1 MKKHWKWA
9 VLLCCIL
16 CIGCV
21 GLFCYKNRERIVRV
35 QDTQTAL
42 SLGYRWETM
51 NKDAFVITRQGGV
64 VYLLAVTEE
73 AMERAEEYLDHNLKG
88 DGKKVLLDEGESYID
103 KGTHIKTEIA
113 IGQVPISDY
122 TIIYDSGKAKDAC
135 EELQYYIR
143 QTSNDVLEIASGS
156 EPDGHVISL
165 AVDESLES
173 GKKKIAIEEGQVQIA
188 ARDQETL
195 QEAVYLFVNQ
205 YLGWMKAGDEG
216 ERISAVASAISIPDT
231 VVEQEAWM
239 EEREAIIC
247 LWNINYNRGFYLNT
261 DTTLENNIMDFS
273 EEQLYEYVKMLKY
286 CGYTGIQ
293 LTEMCSAWA
302 GTGGYEAAHEKMRMM
317 ADAAHSLDMNV
328 TIWVWGSEFTG
339 YGWVDPTV
347 TYAANGYDYA
357 YQNPDV
363 VATFEKYYSIYAE
376 LADCCDRLIG
386 HFYDPGNLNT
396 AEDIAFFSKM
406 LRDKFQV
413 INPGIDFGISC
424 WVDVYDKS
432 IFVRELGYGIT
443 LYESGYHEAEE
454 EYPKFREFVKNSGC
468 RLGTWAWNTCE
479 MEIDQLAQMNF
490 NMDIIRSVYQT
501 ARKYDEIYKP
511 SYWSEMDSYHVLNVF
526 SLYCAGQMLMNP
538 DMDSAQ
544 LLHQISEAAVGSEYA
559 ETFGELLL
567 LLQDARSGSKWDTY
581 FWSREDYIL
590 KSDNYDAKDILNRC
604 NQYIPVLDEMIGAGI
619 ETNTLPLPI
628 SLNQVLRMMRPH
640 FEQIRK
646 FAQFRM
652 DLEELETAYAAGMS
666 GEELA
671 DRIYE
676 IGNPIESY
684 NVIEGTWGQIEARA
698 QREMVIAFCKNAG
711 IEVPIYGEFD
721 QHRKNFIYA
730 QFAMYQ
736 RGKQEPNKLQ
746 APFYQYGLAYG
757 MEETNRLVEE
767 MIADGLLIKAEDGAV
782 YLADWENYRYHF
794 N

>member
-1 MKKHWKWA
+1 MKKYWKWA

-21 GLFCYKNRERIVRV
+21 GVFCYKNRERIVRV

-64 VYLLAVTEE
+64 VYLLAVTDE
-73 AMERAEEYLDHNLKG
+73 AMERAEEYLDHNLRG
-88 DGKKVLLDEGESYID
+88 DWKRVILAEGESYMD
-103 KGTHIKTEIA
+103 KGTHIKTGIT
-113 IGQVPISDY
+113 IGDASISDY
-122 TIIYDSGKAKDAC
+122 TIVYASPKAKDAC

-143 QTSNDVLEIASGS
+143 QTSNDVLEIASGK
-156 EPDGHVISL
+156 ETDDRTIFL

-173 GKKKIAIEEGQVQIA
+173 GKKKITIEEGQVQIA
-188 ARDQETL
+188 ARDKETL

-205 YLGWMKAGDEG
+205 YLGWMNAGDEG
-216 ERISAVASAISIPDT
+216 ERISGVSSVIKIPDN
-231 VVEQEAWM
+231 VAEQEAWM

-261 DTTLENNIMDFS
+261 DTTLENNLMDFS
-273 EEQLYEYVKMLKY
+273 AEQLYEYVKMLKY

-302 GTGGYEAAHEKMRMM
+302 GTGGYEAVHEKMRMM
-317 ADAAHSLDMNV
+317 ADAAHSLDMKV

-386 HFYDPGNLNT
+386 HFYDPGNLDT

-424 WVDVYDKS
+424 WVDIYDKS
-432 IFVRELGYGIT
+432 VFVRELGYGIT

-454 EYPKFREFVKNSGC
+454 EYRKFREFVKNSGC

-490 NMDIIRSVYQT
+490 NMDIIRSVYRT

-526 SLYCAGQMLMNP
+526 SLYCAGQMLINP

-559 ETFGELLL
+559 ESFGELLL
-567 LLQDARSGSKWDTY
+567 LLQDARSGSEWDTY

-590 KSDNYDAKDILNRC
+590 KSDSYDARDILDRC
-604 NQYIPVLDEMIGAGI
+604 NQYIPVLDEMIEADI

-628 SLNQVLRMMRPH
+628 SLNKVLRMMRPH

-646 FAQFRM
+646 FAQFRK
-652 DLEELETAYAAGMS
+652 DLEELETAYAAGMTR
-666 GEELA
+666 EELA
-671 DRIYE
+671 DRIYQ

-698 QREMVIAFCKNAG
+698 QREMVIEFCKKAG
-711 IEVPIYGEFD
+711 IEIPIYGTFD
-721 QHRKNFIYA
+721 EHRKRFILA

-736 RGKQEPNKLQ
+736 RGKQEPDKLQ

-757 MEETNRLVEE
+757 VEETNRLVEE
-767 MIADGLLIKAEDGAV
+767 MIADGLLMKAEDGSV